1 VLFYIIDEAHVSL
14 LVVWTSFKPRIV
26 AFMEPV
32 RLLRQAD
39 EWLEVL
45 KRRVKLLGDLLVE
58 LFLSDVIPPCVIDVY
73 TRHDV
78 RMILERP
85 LDDERQDTVDGSSFT
100 DLNFD
105 VIQAH
110 AKAERINTMIAAL
123 RAKSDSPEAITEAD
137 LDRPTSLFRCTADSS
152 DCSSAVMNSATALV
166 HRCELES
173 SHLLQSSEFGRKELE
188 LVNPLERMRYI
199 CTQVKVSGGRAT
211 TGLDR
216 RAISRAEKVMTLA
229 GIDLFEGTVAQLDDH
244 DPWVWSPCP
253 YLKSTSSSCRRSHHG
268 SESVFDWR
276 HLVSHEHV
284 RIAQKTD
291 ITHPCRYQAIMV
303 LTQIGLV
310 FLTKNTMPLPSKSV
324 MLSNLLC

>member
-1 VLFYIIDEAHVSL
+1 
-14 LVVWTSFKPRIV
+14 
-26 AFMEPV
+26 
-32 RLLRQAD
+32 
-39 EWLEVL
+39 
-45 KRRVKLLGDLLVE
+45 
-58 LFLSDVIPPCVIDVY
+58 
-73 TRHDV
+73 
-78 RMILERP
+78 
-85 LDDERQDTVDGSSFT
+85 
-100 DLNFD
+100 
-105 VIQAH
+105 
-110 AKAERINTMIAAL
+110 
-123 RAKSDSPEAITEAD
+123 
-137 LDRPTSLFRCTADSS
+137 
-152 DCSSAVMNSATALV
+152 
-166 HRCELES
+166 
-173 SHLLQSSEFGRKELE
+173 
-188 LVNPLERMRYI
+188 MRYI

-229 GIDLFEGTVAQLDDH
+229 GIDLFEGTVAQLDDR

-324 MLSNLLC
+324 MLSGLLCEMLLGPLILMRSGFVVIVPCHRSLLAHSRSISRTCKCPL